1 MATARETSPAAWMVV
16 TVRETSPAAWD
27 LSRGYQCQYLC
38 CPLALKPVGV
48 SCNHGHCIMMT
59 FFRHCGFFF
68 VVQCGVRFCTIYMFD
83 GYWYLFFFF
92 ILTQICQGTIFVGPV
107 ISTSLFTLDSAVF
120 GALSHLFVM
129 MVCFFS
135 SFQPAAPLSPPLQ
148 TAIHVWVGLR
158 GCDQDY

>member
-83 GYWYLFFFF
+83 GYWYHFFLFHFDPDLPGDHF
-92 ILTQICQGTIFVGPV
+92 CC
-107 ISTSLFTLDSAVF
+107 TSYL
-120 GALSHLFVM
+120 HLFVHIGQRCIWGTFSF
-129 MVCFFS
+129 VCNDGVFFL
-135 SFQPAAPLSPPLQ
+135 FIPAPCSPQSTCTDCYTCLGGI
-148 TAIHVWVGLR
+148 AWL
-158 GCDQDY
+158 